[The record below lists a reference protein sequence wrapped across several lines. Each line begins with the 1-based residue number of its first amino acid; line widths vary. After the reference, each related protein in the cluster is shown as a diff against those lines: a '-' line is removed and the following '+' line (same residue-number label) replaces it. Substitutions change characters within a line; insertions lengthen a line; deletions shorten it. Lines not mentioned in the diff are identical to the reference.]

1 MKLIK
6 YYSSPKVFVLETEK
20 EFKKDDIVEYTT
32 KYGKIIELIIYKL
45 IKSVNGINYYSYIR
59 ADGKNRKTILE
70 AKIEKRRDW
79 AESNE
84 RKSDDYYRAS
94 KEGSDLI
101 PFGQPILVGHHSEGR
116 HRALIDRNHK
126 RMGKCVEYSQK
137 AEDHILKAKNLE
149 YKLKSE
155 LPIDTPDCLEK
166 LREQLKDA
174 KEVHKFY
181 KENKEAREHAFSLT
195 YANKKVKDL
204 TKRLEIAENLWAI

>member
-20 EFKKDDIVEYTT
+20 EFKKNDAVEYTT
-32 KYGKIIELIIYKL
+32 KYGKVIELIIYKL

-79 AESNE
+79 AESSE
-84 RKSDDYYRAS
+84 KKSDEYYEAS
-94 KEGSDLI
+94 KEGDDVI
-101 PFGQPILVGHHSEGR
+101 PFGQPILVGHHSEGM
-116 HRALIDRNHK
+116 HRALLARNHK
-126 RMGKCVEYSQK
+126 RMDKCVEYSRK

-149 YKLKSE
+149 YKLKRE
-155 LPIDTPDCLEK
+155 LPIDNPDCLDEIK
-166 LREQLKDA
+166 EQLNDA

-204 TKRLEIAENLWAI
+204 TKRLQIAENLWG

>member
-20 EFKKDDIVEYTT
+20 EFKKNDVVEYAT

-70 AKIEKRRDW
+70 AKIEKRKDW
-79 AESNE
+79 ADSSEK
-84 RKSDDYYRAS
+84 KSDEYYQAS
-94 KEGSDLI
+94 KEGSNII
-101 PFGQPILVGHHSEGR
+101 PFGQPIIVGHHSERR

-126 RMGKCVEYSQK
+126 RMDKCIEHRQK
-137 AEDHILKAKNLE
+137 AQDHELKAENLE
-149 YKLKSE
+149 YKLKQE
-155 LPIDTPDCLEK
+155 LPIDTPNC
-166 LREQLKDA
+166 LKDVKERLSEA
-174 KEVHKFY
+174 KELHKFY

-204 TKRLEIAENLWAI
+204 TKRLQIAENLWS

>member
-20 EFKKDDIVEYTT
+20 EFKKNDVVEYTT
-32 KYGKIIELIIYKL
+32 KYGKVIELIIYKL
-45 IKSVNGINYYSYIR
+45 IKSVNGINYYSYTR

-79 AESNE
+79 AESSE
-84 RKSDDYYRAS
+84 KKSDEYYQAS
-94 KEGSDLI
+94 KEGSDVI
-101 PFGQPILVGHHSEGR
+101 PFGQPILVGHHSERR
-116 HRALIDRNHK
+116 HRALLDRNHK
-126 RMGKCVEYSQK
+126 RMDKCVEYSQK

-149 YKLKSE
+149 YKLKKE
-155 LPIDTPDCLEK
+155 LPIDSPDCLDE
-166 LREQLKDA
+166 LREQLSNA

-204 TKRLEIAENLWAI
+204 TKRLQIAENLWS